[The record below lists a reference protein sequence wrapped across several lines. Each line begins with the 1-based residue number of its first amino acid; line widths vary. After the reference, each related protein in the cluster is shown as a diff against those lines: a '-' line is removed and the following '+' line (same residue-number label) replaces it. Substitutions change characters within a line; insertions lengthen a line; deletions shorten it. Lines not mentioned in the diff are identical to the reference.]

1 VAGKNKPTLRAR
13 LNQLLDA
20 DPNMAADQAVDLL
33 KGEGLGDA
41 ARIRN
46 NFHNAKSERKRAAAA
61 KAPAAAPAKPKP
73 PQAQRPK
80 AGGGKPVPA
89 KASGTKAKAATP
101 GPAVPASDAVRQ
113 LEGVIRRCG
122 GITAV
127 RQLLDV
133 LEQIGTR

>member
-1 VAGKNKPTLRAR
+1 VAGENKPTLRAR
-13 LNQLLDA
+13 INQLLDA
-20 DPNMAADQAVDLL
+20 DPNMAADQAVERL

-46 NFHNAKSERKRAAAA
+46 NFHNVKSERKRAAAGQ
-61 KAPAAAPAKPKP
+61 APGAAPAKPKKP
-73 PQAQRPK
+73 KAKGRK
-80 AGGGKPVPA
+80 AGGGKAAPA
-89 KASGTKAKAATP
+89 KASGTKAAAATP

-133 LEQIGTR
+133 LERIGTR

>member
-1 VAGKNKPTLRAR
+1 MAGENKPTLRAR

-20 DPNMAADQAVDLL
+20 EPNMAADQAVERL

-41 ARIRN
+41 NRIRS
-46 NFHNAKSERKRAAAA
+46 NFHNTKSERKRAAAG

-73 PQAQRPK
+73 PKAKGRK
-80 AGGGKPVPA
+80 AGGGKPAPA
-89 KASGTKAKAATP
+89 KASGTKAAAATP

-133 LEQIGTR
+133 LERIGTR

>member
-1 VAGKNKPTLRAR
+1 VAGENEPSLRAR
-13 LNQLLDA
+13 INQLLDA
-20 DPNMAADQAVDLL
+20 NSNMAADEAVERL

-46 NFHNAKSERKRAAAA
+46 NFHNTKSERKRAAAG
-61 KAPAAAPAKPKP
+61 KVSAAAPAKPKP
-73 PQAQRPK
+73 PKAKGPK
-80 AGGGKPVPA
+80 AGGSKPAPA
-89 KASGTKAKAATP
+89 KASGAKAKAATS
-101 GPAVPASDAVRQ
+101 GPAAPASDAVRQ

-133 LEQIGTR
+133 LERIGTR